1 MSVEFHS
8 LSSSFWD
15 SPDIAQPT
23 STYGNFEEDDDP
35 YNAGYGAGP
44 SATMSQ
50 ASQQGVENPTS
61 GMRKYLESG
70 SFYHAEKARW
80 DISSRMEEHNWI
92 QAERQIS
99 TQHPLE
105 TFDERFAW
113 NATLLKPLL
122 DFRNGLPADVRG
134 RLDQES
140 LIYPIIQG
148 YCGSLPI
155 STGGRSLDGKP
166 DVASLGLISRL
177 SWKRAGARFRTRGI
191 DDDGQVANFVETEL
205 IFATNDVCLSYTQ
218 IRGSVPLFWQQPSMG
233 LQTLQQKVEITRPPQ
248 ATQPAFDKHFLDLL
262 ENYHSV
268 HAVNLL
274 GQKDAESML
283 SAAYSD
289 HLATLKDTLAET
301 PVGEKQ
307 NMDAEPHGTLSL
319 TPYDFHAAV
328 RVNGSDA
335 VKQDMRRKLGASM
348 GQFGWTAVDTAT
360 GQIVEQQE
368 GVFRVNCLDW

>member
-1 MSVEFHS
+1 
-8 LSSSFWD
+8 
-15 SPDIAQPT
+15 
-23 STYGNFEEDDDP
+23 
-35 YNAGYGAGP
+35 
-44 SATMSQ
+44 
-50 ASQQGVENPTS
+50 
-61 GMRKYLESG
+61 
-70 SFYHAEKARW
+70 
-80 DISSRMEEHNWI
+80 
-92 QAERQIS
+92 
-99 TQHPLE
+99 
-105 TFDERFAW
+105 
-113 NATLLKPLL
+113 
-122 DFRNGLPADVRG
+122 
-134 RLDQES
+134 
-140 LIYPIIQG
+140 
-148 YCGSLPI
+148 
-155 STGGRSLDGKP
+155 
-166 DVASLGLISRL
+166 
-177 SWKRAGARFRTRGI
+177 
-191 DDDGQVANFVETEL
+191 
-205 IFATNDVCLSYTQ
+205 
-218 IRGSVPLFWQQPSMG
+218 MG

-328 RVNGSDA
+328 RLNGSDA
-335 VKQDMRRKLGASM
+335 VKQDMKRKLGASM